1 MASANQ
7 HMDDANLPSLL
18 SIPYIGYVNEDDEV
32 YQNTRKMILS
42 EMNPYFYKG
51 SAAQGIGSPHTP
63 VNYIWHISLAMQGL
77 TSNDIKSQKQILE
90 MMKNTDGG
98 KELITKDSRD
108 KSNPTQYTREW
119 FSWANAMFCELVLDY
134 CGYKVKR

>member
-1 MASANQ
+1 
-7 HMDDANLPSLL
+7 
-18 SIPYIGYVNEDDEV
+18 
-32 YQNTRKMILS
+32 
-42 EMNPYFYKG
+42 MNPYFYKG
-51 SAAQGIGSPHTP
+51 TEAQGIGSPHTP

-77 TSNDIKSQKQILE
+77 TSNDMEYKKQILE

-98 KELITKDSRD
+98 KELMHEGFNVDD
-108 KSNPTQYTREW
+108 PTQYTREW